1 MAAETAQFAANAQA
15 TVEASEAVLSLIK
28 PLELPG
34 LSQLDNAPIFVSDKG
49 EITMQL
55 KPADVEYVEDVYA
68 FVSMVDFEKD
78 VMVILGV
85 DADLAADWDKAVFK
99 DNFRNVWPAL
109 DGHYLMLLSVAIE
122 ENQYRYHVPIKLNGE
137 LVMMEMIYDFADGQ
151 YKILGARSILPD
163 GTRDKLL
170 RQLKPGDKVTTI
182 VRARRSHTQ
191 AADIELDSFTLTA
204 ASQVKDENFGDGDYC
219 LLFQMRDVQGH
230 VAVSNAALIHVQDG
244 KMTKEVHNPAK

>member
-1 MAAETAQFAANAQA
+1 MAAETAQFAASAQA

-34 LSQLDNAPIFVSDKG
+34 LSRLDNAPIFVSDKG

-55 KPADVEYVEDVYA
+55 KPADVEYVDDVYA

-163 GTRDKLL
+163 GTQDKLL

-182 VRARRSHTQ
+182 VRARRSHTP

-204 ASQVKDENFGDGDYC
+204 ASQVKDENFGNGDYC

-230 VAVSNAALIHVQDG
+230 VAVSNAAFIHVQDG
-244 KMTKEVHNPAK
+244 KMTKEARNPAR